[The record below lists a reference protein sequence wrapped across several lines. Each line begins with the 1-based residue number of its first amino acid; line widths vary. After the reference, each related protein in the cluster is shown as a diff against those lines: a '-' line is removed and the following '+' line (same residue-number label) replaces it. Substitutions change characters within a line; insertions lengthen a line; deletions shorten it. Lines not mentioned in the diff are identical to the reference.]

1 MQALLQAEQD
11 SGYPT
16 QTVVVISNCADAAGL
31 KIAENL
37 NIPVL
42 VFDDK
47 NYKGRRHIQEQHIHK
62 ALLMHQVEFVVLAG
76 YMRILT
82 ADFVNQ
88 WQNRIINI
96 HPSLL
101 PLYPGLHTHER
112 ALAAGDQEHGCT
124 IHWVTAELDAGEIL
138 AQARVPIWE
147 HDTPDTLAA
156 RVLEQEHPLLV
167 DTVRKFC
174 KKLVDKLGSHAIMTQ
189 HNSGEALL

>member
-1 MQALLQAEQD
+1 
-11 SGYPT
+11 
-16 QTVVVISNCADAAGL
+16 
-31 KIAENL
+31 
-37 NIPVL
+37 
-42 VFDDK
+42 
-47 NYKGRRHIQEQHIHK
+47 
-62 ALLMHQVEFVVLAG
+62 MHQVEFVVLAG

-147 HDTPDTLAA
+147 HDTPNTLAA

-167 DTVRKFC
+167 DTVRKLC
-174 KKLVDKLGSHAIMTQ
+174 KKTG
-189 HNSGEALL
+189 

>member
-1 MQALLQAEQD
+1 MNKTRTAIFISGRGSNMQALLQAEQD
-11 SGYPT
+11 SSYPT

-147 HDTPDTLAA
+147 HDTPNTLAA

-167 DTVRKFC
+167 DTVRKLC
-174 KKLVDKLGSHAIMTQ
+174 KKTG
-189 HNSGEALL
+189 